1 MGIVR
6 MGPPE
11 DLVLLLKRDLNVSTF
26 VETGTFKGVTA
37 AWAAKHFERVF
48 TIENSK
54 MYFDEAANNYKYLQN
69 IEFLFGDSRAVLKNV
84 VTKICEPAIFWLDA
98 HWCSMDS
105 CGAEDQCPI
114 IEELNLIRSTG
125 IKHCIFIDDAR
136 LFLSPP
142 PFPNKR
148 EQWPTIDEICS
159 NIQLI
164 SKSYYIVVFED
175 VIIAVPD
182 DARSLVAEYCQVANT
197 KAWQDHGKHITPV
210 PKGLDMINQ
219 GVRVV
224 ARDAWGKFNKL
235 FVPNG
240 VGSN

>member
-11 DLVLLLKRDLNVSTF
+11 ELVFLLKQGLDVSTF
-26 VETGTFKGVTA
+26 VETGTFKGGTA
-37 AWAAKHFERVF
+37 AWAANHFEKVI

-54 MYFDEAANNYKYLQN
+54 IYFDEAINSHKHLQN

-105 CGAEDQCPI
+105 YGSNDQCPI
-114 IEELNLIRSTG
+114 IEEINLIRSTG

-142 PFPNKR
+142 PLPNKL
-148 EQWPTIDEICS
+148 EQWPTIDQICS
-159 NIQLI
+159 TIQ
-164 SKSYYIVVFED
+164 SKSETYYIVVFED
-175 VIIAVPD
+175 VIIGAPD
-182 DARSLVAEYCQVANT
+182 DARSLVVAYCQAANT
-197 KAWQDHGKHITPV
+197 KAWRDDGVHSRPMSN
-210 PKGLDMINQ
+210 GLDLINK
-219 GVRVV
+219 GVRLI
-224 ARDAWGKFNKL
+224 ARDAWGKFRQGL
-235 FVPNG
+235 
-240 VGSN
+240 SS